1 MSKDITLITIDHDGV
16 PLGYEGKLPENTT
29 EVIRATIKHYEA
41 IGFKVPWICYL
52 AIFETTLVGTCGFKS
67 IPHDGRVE
75 IAYFTFPEFEG
86 RGFATAMAA
95 QLITIAKRHQ
105 PSILV
110 TAQALPE
117 RNASHRILEKLG
129 FNCVGK
135 IEHPEDGT
143 VCEWQLTE
151 DYNAKKESNRI
162 KGP

>member
-1 MSKDITLITIDHDGV
+1 MSKDVSLITIDHEGV
-16 PLGYEGKLPENTT
+16 PRGYAGGLSEKTAKIIRLTVKL
-29 EVIRATIKHYEA
+29 YESV
-41 IGFKVPWICYL
+41 GFIEPWVCYL

-75 IAYFTFPEFEG
+75 IAYFTFPEFEN
-86 RGFATAMAA
+86 RGFASAMAA
-95 QLITIAKRHQ
+95 QLVTIAKRHQ

-110 TAQALPE
+110 TAQTLPE

-162 KGP
+162 TGP